1 MTQMKSGDVEF
12 SIFPKPQ
19 LLVGKGKV
27 TENIIE
33 DLNNMCDDL
42 LADPETPSYADKL
55 VGEIHKGCQLEVD
68 VADTRFKRFKK
79 LLKDAAN
86 IYINHY
92 FTSIGMT
99 PIPYHLEVNDV
110 WTVHQFEGDYNPLHD
125 HGSEH
130 FSAFAGFIHTRVPD
144 QIIDRDNLDPHAIYG
159 AQGAMDGVTSLVW
172 GDVGNRD
179 RVIFKFPQTEYV
191 VPEVGVFYLFPLWL
205 NHVVYPFRGEGERRT
220 ISYNINVIWDDD
232 YYENPIPSKVNLK
245 TSLEERIKNG

>member
-1 MTQMKSGDVEF
+1 MTQMKPGDVEF

-27 TENIIE
+27 TENIVE
-33 DLNNMCDDL
+33 DLNNMCDDM

-55 VGEIHKGCQLEVD
+55 VGEIHKGSQLQVD
-68 VADTRFKRFKK
+68 TMDKRFKQFKK
-79 LLKDAAN
+79 LLKDATN

-92 FTSIGMT
+92 FESVGNT
-99 PIPYHLEVNDV
+99 PIPYHLEVDDV

-125 HGSEH
+125 HGSEY
-130 FSAFAGFIHTRVPD
+130 FSAFAGFIHTMVPE
-144 QIIDRDNLDPHAIYG
+144 QIIDRNNLNPESIYG

-205 NHVVYPFRGEGERRT
+205 NHVVYPFRGEGERRS

-232 YYENPIPSKVNLK
+232 YYDNPIPSKVNLK
-245 TSLEERIKNG
+245 TSIEERIKNG